1 MTFFVLWISITDKTD
16 IFKIRNAL
24 LSFNYNRQRQGEDV
38 RMGLTIAVE
47 RTTAHKAKPAIDQL
61 SFGKYFTDHMFILD
75 YEAGKGW
82 HHPRIIPY
90 QPIQLDPAAKV
101 FHYGQTVFEGMK
113 AYRTPEGRILLFRP
127 YKNLQRLNR
136 SNARLSIPSLDEG
149 LVMEALRQL
158 IKVDEDW
165 IPTEQGTSLYIRPF
179 VIATQATLGVSP
191 SEQYQFMIIL
201 SPVGSYYEEGINP
214 VSIYVEAE
222 YVRAVTGGIGNA
234 KTGGNYAAGLK
245 AQQEATDKGYSQVL
259 WLDGVHRKYIEE
271 VGSMNVF
278 FKVGNKVITPALNGS
293 ILDGVTRD
301 SVIRVLKHWNIEVE
315 ERTISIDELVEAY
328 RIGLLQEAFG
338 TGTAAVISPIGELN
352 WQGDKLTLNGGQT
365 GPIAAKLYDF
375 MTGIQRG
382 TVEDPFG
389 WIVEIC

>member
-1 MTFFVLWISITDKTD
+1 
-16 IFKIRNAL
+16 
-24 LSFNYNRQRQGEDV
+24 
-38 RMGLTIAVE
+38 MGLKIAIE
-47 RTTAHKAKPAIDQL
+47 LTTAHKTKPEIGQL

-75 YEAGKGW
+75 YDTGKGW
-82 HHPRIIPY
+82 HHPRIVPY

-113 AYRTPEGRILLFRP
+113 AYRTPDGRILMFRP

-149 LVMEALRQL
+149 LVMEALRKL

-165 IPTEQGTSLYIRPF
+165 IPAEQGTSLYIRPF

-214 VSIYVEAE
+214 VSIYVESE
-222 YVRAVTGGIGNA
+222 YVRAVTGGVGNA
-234 KTGGNYAAGLK
+234 KTGGNYASGLK

-278 FKVGNKVITPALNGS
+278 FKVGNKVITPVLNGS

-301 SVIRVLKHWNIEVE
+301 SVIQLLKHWNIEVE
-315 ERTISIDELVEAY
+315 ERTISIDELVDAY
-328 RIGLLQEAFG
+328 RSGLLQEAFG

-352 WQGDKLTLNGGQT
+352 WQGDKLSLNGGQT
-365 GPIAAKLYDF
+365 GPVAAKLYDF

-382 TVEDPFG
+382 TIEDPFG